1 MSDLPDVSADSAFD
15 EHDQEILDAVASMY
29 SRLDPVP
36 DDLVARAQFA
46 ITLDALHAEIA
57 ALQRWDADVL
67 AARTEAPAEV
77 ETITFSG
84 TSLTTMVTISQV
96 DSDTVRIDGWSAPG
110 GGTHV
115 ELRLQAETRTTVA
128 DEDGRFVFD
137 DVPHGMAQFL
147 LRPPDGTPV
156 ITPSL
161 QL

>member
-1 MSDLPDVSADSAFD
+1 MNEMPDVGADAALD
-15 EHDQEILDAVASMY
+15 EHDQEVLDALAQLY
-29 SRLDPVP
+29 SRADPVP
-36 DDLVARAQFA
+36 ADLVARAQFA

-57 ALQRWDADVL
+57 ALQRWDVDAL
-67 AARTEAPAEV
+67 AARTEAPSEV

-84 TSLTTMVTISQV
+84 TTLTTMVTISQI

-115 ELRLQAETRTTVA
+115 ELRLQTETRTTVA

-137 DVPHGMAQFL
+137 SVPHGLAQFL